1 MELGVFGC
9 AQVFE
14 RKAKKRW
21 IRFCYKRILFNPWI
35 LKQVQDDKT
44 AKSIN
49 TDFLEKIINSEEF
62 NAYLP
67 NKFKDSNWILQ
78 QADLAASN
86 CFDILGSGIKCFE
99 KIPWH
104 QDFKSQNILSRF
116 YARMVRYTGRSSR
129 VRTKCAYR
137 RTGRHSPQPARRSHV
152 GRRLGADKF
161 EYLNYAKWCTTNP
174 KSWTHSF
181 YQDIAASCPPNIK
194 LDEYNPDIK
203 VPWELSRFQHIFVL
217 GRAYQ
222 INQNNRYTS
231 TFQNQISDWIKQ
243 NPYMLGVNWV
253 CPMDVAIR
261 AINWIWGFYFFK
273 NDNNIPDEFWIKF
286 INTLH
291 MHLHYLEF
299 NWETSDKPNNHY
311 VSDLVGYLYLCEFFK
326 IKNTHVNNA
335 YTSNTSI
342 DKKKNWCV
350 KKILEQFFHQIQ
362 PDGTCYEGTTG
373 YHRLDTELFLH
384 FKLICNTKENITS
397 DYQTNQNKTGQA
409 GLPAEFLSRFDK
421 MIEFLQAC
429 TDESGKGSP
438 GTNSSG
444 HFVTIGDND
453 SGKILTGIEIPS
465 TKKPR
470 AANEKSVIYNYPD
483 FGIVIIDFLR
493 NLESLKGALVVSLS
507 NHRPKGDG
515 PGYAKDLIKTCPDG
529 ARFHV
534 TFRLPK
540 FNQNQPT
547 GHFHYDQLAVTLS
560 INGTP
565 ILIDP
570 GSYVY
575 TANGTWRNLMRSPQS
590 HNTFYSPEL
599 ITVQD
604 ELFQLKLTPQD
615 NPAIIDQTSDNIRI
629 TAYNKFDTYVN
640 KKAYRTIEIDEEKN
654 FKLTDWWEIA
664 PENTKN
670 EINGDKINSEW
681 NLIFNPELKLKKE
694 DDKSWSVEKNNKP
707 ICRIFSTLNFVMLTG
722 FYSKNYGIL
731 QPCTKLT
738 ATKILSNE
746 KQTILFKSKP

>member
-1 MELGVFGC
+1 MLAIFFKRFMELGISGC
-9 AQVFE
+9 TQVFK
-14 RKAKKRW
+14 RKTKKRW
-21 IRFCYKRILFNPWI
+21 VRFCYKRILFNSWI
-35 LKQVQDDKT
+35 PAVVSEKLSAVAQVAMADTWRTDLKP
-44 AKSIN
+44 
-49 TDFLEKIINSEEF
+49 DFLEKIINSEEF
-62 NAYLP
+62 NLYLP

-86 CFDILGSGIKCFE
+86 CFDILGSGIRCFE
-99 KIPWH
+99 TIPWH
-104 QDFKSQNILSRF
+104 SDFKSHDFTSNNS
-116 YARMVRYTGRSSR
+116 T
-129 VRTKCAYR
+129 
-137 RTGRHSPQPARRSHV
+137 
-152 GRRLGADKF
+152 
-161 EYLNYAKWCTTNP
+161 
-174 KSWTHSF
+174 KSWEHSF
-181 YQDIAASCPPNIK
+181 YQDITASCPQNMK

-231 TFQNQISDWIKQ
+231 AFQNQISDWIKQ
-243 NPYMLGVNWV
+243 NPYMIGVNWV

-384 FKLICNTKENITS
+384 FKLICNATQNPDS
-397 DYQTNQNKTGQA
+397 NYQSNQDKTGQA

-421 MIEFLQAC
+421 MVEFLQAC
-429 TDESGKGSP
+429 TDESGTGSP
-438 GTNSSG
+438 GTDKSGTNSSG

-465 TKKPR
+465 AKKPR
-470 AANEKSVIYNYPD
+470 ATSEKSAIYNYPD
-483 FGIVIIDFLR
+483 FGLVIIKTYPP
-493 NLESLKGALVVSLS
+493 EECQHGACLHEACL
-507 NHRPKGDG
+507 
-515 PGYAKDLIKTCPDG
+515 
-529 ARFHV
+529 HV

-540 FNQNQPT
+540 FKQNQPS

-590 HNTFYSPEL
+590 HNTFYPPEL
-599 ITVQD
+599 TTMQD
-604 ELFQLKLTPQD
+604 ELFQLKLMPQD
-615 NPAIIDQTSDNIRI
+615 NPAIIDQTNDNIRI

-746 KQTILFKSKP
+746 KQTVLIK

>member
-1 MELGVFGC
+1 MLAIFFKRFMELGVSGC
-9 AQVFE
+9 AQVFK
-14 RKAKKRW
+14 RKTKKRW
-21 IRFCYKRILFNPWI
+21 MRFCYKRILFNSWI
-35 LKQVQDDKT
+35 PAVVPEELSAVAQPVRQSYLSGGGVAMADTWRTGLKP
-44 AKSIN
+44 
-49 TDFLEKIINSEEF
+49 DFLEKIINSEEF

-104 QDFKSQNILSRF
+104 QDFKSHDF
-116 YARMVRYTGRSSR
+116 
-129 VRTKCAYR
+129 K
-137 RTGRHSPQPARRSHV
+137 SPDFMSNA
-152 GRRLGADKF
+152 G
-161 EYLNYAKWCTTNP
+161 T
-174 KSWTHSF
+174 KSWKNSF

-194 LDEYNPDIK
+194 FDEYNPDIK

-222 INQNNRYTS
+222 INQNNRYS
-231 TFQNQISDWIKQ
+231 DAFQNQISDWIKQ
-243 NPYMLGVNWV
+243 NPYMIGVNWV

-429 TDESGKGSP
+429 TDESGTGSP
-438 GTNSSG
+438 GADLSGTNSSG

-615 NPAIIDQTSDNIRI
+615 NPAIIDQTNDNIRI

-640 KKAYRTIEIDEEKN
+640 KKAYRTVEIDEEKN

-670 EINGDKINSEW
+670 EINGDKINAESRIKKSEW

-722 FYSKNYGIL
+722 FYSKNYGVL

-746 KQTILFKSKP
+746 KQTILFKSNV